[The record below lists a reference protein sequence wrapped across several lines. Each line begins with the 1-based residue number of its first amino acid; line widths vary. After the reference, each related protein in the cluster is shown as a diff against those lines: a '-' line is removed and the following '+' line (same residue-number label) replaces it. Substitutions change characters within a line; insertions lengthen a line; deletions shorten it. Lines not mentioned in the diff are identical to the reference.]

1 MSEFLHITQTND
13 IDTDFQNVFS
23 SNVFIPMENN
33 LSDKSFNYLIGFIR
47 LVETFKMRTNWLK
60 SSKKKWGLYI
70 YYDASLDSGLESIN
84 YRSSLRNNS
93 LDQKIKSNFKKDRD
107 ILQKLY
113 RLYYEYLELIRN
125 NPQKYNFIKIF
136 SFQDTMLEKKM
147 KKKYAGHPQTY
158 GSMVRFIPLYNTTID
173 RVMVINISHAITPKL
188 MELVSKWMKS
198 DQTLLSVDH
207 SIYDFSSVYQ
217 IKDKFDRLYKDN
229 IGEDNRIAAGIF
241 GYRRKEGDTIK
252 NLFTDILPNLVSKY
266 NQNRKSDLFQYGIDE
281 VVLSYVFKDIQDR
294 YLWGIEKQLLEPQSD
309 EPDLNLGLFERNKFI
324 TREDLPQAE
333 QSKMELFDK
342 ELYTLPLKKK
352 YSHIFIRSN
361 IHETID
367 AIPNFCAKVINAYRR
382 QTSNQIINK
391 DDIVIPSDL
400 ESISEYYYQKE
411 QVSISNNIN
420 NLVGEESPVS
430 LSPSEPVKVNWTDL
444 PDQINTNQIELHF
457 RTGNLNKSQT
467 QNLVSFFHEAK
478 KKLGYILEKIVI
490 ILDVDGEILDLEKT
504 YEKNINQIEIL
515 RELGSLETIIKFI
528 SEHNFKFHCL
538 ISPELLKE
546 PVFQN
551 KSMISRMEKEGDPT
565 LYQEITDFFMGED
578 NFNFISLLEPLD
590 AEKPVIIYSNKYY
603 NYTVL
608 YPQYYTLLK
617 LEELELSE
625 LISSLQV
632 SPRKKILGS
641 PSVLGK
647 SRRTGKKVRKLGS
660 KKRGKSKPK
669 PRSKKNK

>member
-1 MSEFLHITQTND
+1 
-13 IDTDFQNVFS
+13 
-23 SNVFIPMENN
+23 
-33 LSDKSFNYLIGFIR
+33 
-47 LVETFKMRTNWLK
+47 
-60 SSKKKWGLYI
+60 
-70 YYDASLDSGLESIN
+70 
-84 YRSSLRNNS
+84 
-93 LDQKIKSNFKKDRD
+93 
-107 ILQKLY
+107 
-113 RLYYEYLELIRN
+113 
-125 NPQKYNFIKIF
+125 
-136 SFQDTMLEKKM
+136 
-147 KKKYAGHPQTY
+147 
-158 GSMVRFIPLYNTTID
+158 MVRFIPLYNTTID

-207 SIYDFSSVYQ
+207 SIYNFSSVYQ
-217 IKDKFDRLYKDN
+217 IKDKFDRLYNDN

-324 TREDLPQAE
+324 TREDLPKAE

-430 LSPSEPVKVNWTDL
+430 LSPSEPVKVNWSDL

-457 RTGNLNKSQT
+457 RTSNLNESQT

-490 ILDVDGEILDLEKT
+490 ILDVDGGDLDLEKT

-551 KSMISRMEKEGDPT
+551 KSMISRMEKDGDPT

-632 SPRKKILGS
+632 SPRKKILGY

-660 KKRGKSKPK
+660 KKRGKSKTK
-669 PRSKKNK
+669 PRSKKRSDKPKK